1 MQTVVGH
8 RCEIWS
14 LGVLQRPSGPV
25 LVTGAADELVRGYRL
40 STSATSTGATNSTEA
55 AAENGED
62 SMRVIEFYGSV
73 ERQPGGNGSFDK
85 CAGLSFN
92 PAGSLLAAQSSGKI
106 VEFFRV
112 RSAAEAKKKCKRRT
126 KRTDQKKEKSGDA
139 NTEGEAFTT
148 SMLVLSDEL
157 ESLPSHTIR
166 CAARV
171 RSFAFDPSYTKSTTA
186 SSSAASSSSGAK
198 SSSKD
203 CKGLL
208 SLVNNTLEVYVIPL
222 TEHEEGSDSAQQG
235 VVPSKLSVID
245 LHGHK
250 SDVRAVSMSGDGT
263 MVATCSS
270 ESIKVRTVFNLI
282 QCCCGNVYSLLLAV
296 AVHTSLTLPLRT
308 QQQHTIHRSGA
319 DARSCV

>member
-14 LGVLQRPSGPV
+14 LGVLHRPSGAI

-40 STSATSTGATNSTEA
+40 CTSTSTTTNTSNTTDADSD
-55 AAENGED
+55 D

-126 KRTDQKKEKSGDA
+126 KRTEKKGDTA
-139 NTEGEAFTT
+139 SNTTSTNSSSEGEVFNS

-171 RSFAFDPSYTKSTTA
+171 RSFAFDPSYTKHTSTT
-186 SSSAASSSSGAK
+186 SSSGA
-198 SSSKD
+198 SSGSTGKGSS

-222 TEHEEGSDSAQQG
+222 TENSDEHDTTFNPNQSS
-235 VVPSKLSVID
+235 VPSKLSVID

-250 SDVRAVSMSGDGT
+250 SDVRAVSMSGDGS
-263 MVATCSS
+263 MVATCSN
-270 ESIKVRTVFNLI
+270 ESIKVCV
-282 QCCCGNVYSLLLAV
+282 QCF
-296 AVHTSLTLPLRT
+296 
-308 QQQHTIHRSGA
+308 
-319 DARSCV
+319 